1 MEGDFRL
8 LGPIDLLQLLAQ
20 GGKTGVFQVL
30 PQPSRP
36 VEGEAYLEK
45 GRPVHAHLGEKE
57 GPEAFLE
64 ILLRKEGAFRFLLG
78 VRSPRT
84 TLEAPLEAYLL
95 RAVQLLDERVEVG
108 PFDRLSPSPR
118 ASQATLDSE
127 ALALLLAL
135 REGDSP
141 LDLSARTGLPL
152 GEVLKRLGQLARLR
166 FLSVSPRVPR
176 TARLQVALG
185 GRQPQMEALLYEAW
199 KAHFGP
205 FRRVWVKAGERL
217 FALEARPRP
226 GLGVELFLPPE
237 HLLFHGLKVG
247 EEVLVWPE
255 V

>member
-1 MEGDFRL
+1 VEGDFRL

-20 GGKTGVFQVL
+20 GGKTGVFQL
-30 PQPSRP
+30 LFRPSGP
-36 VEGEAYLEK
+36 VEGEVYLEK

-64 ILLRKEGAFRFLLG
+64 ILLRKEGAFRFLLS
-78 VRSPRT
+78 VRASRT
-84 TLEAPLEAYLL
+84 TLEAPLEAYLF

-108 PFDRLSPSPR
+108 PFDRLTPSPWAAR
-118 ASQATLDSE
+118 ATLDPE
-127 ALALLLAL
+127 TLALLLAL
-135 REGDSP
+135 KEADSP

-166 FLSVSPRVPR
+166 LLSVSPRTPK
-176 TARLQVALG
+176 TARLRLALG
-185 GRQPQMEALLYEAW
+185 GKRPELEALLHEAW

-217 FALEARPRP
+217 FPLEVHPRP

-237 HLLFHGLKVG
+237 HLLFHGLRVG